1 MRNGTEPSLRRSRR
15 LPMSSPLTKGSLLA
29 LATVFSVWVL
39 GRTFLF
45 LRDATLPQWFL
56 ALAAIVWGVGGS
68 MLLFTLLANFVEQFP
83 PRWRRGLVPLVFVGP
98 AAAIVVI
105 YLALPALRTLI
116 QSFYDAKGENFVGL
130 ANYVYA
136 FTSQEMLVSFRNNF
150 LFWLLFGTGFSV
162 ILGLIV
168 AVLADRTH
176 PVFER
181 IVKAVIFMPMAISMV
196 GASVIWKFVYEYR
209 PAGVNQ
215 IGLLNAV
222 LTALGGEPR
231 AWLLTPFWNNLFL
244 VAIFIWLQTGF
255 AMVVFSA
262 AIKAVPEELL
272 EAGRID
278 GANEVQVFL
287 HITLPNIRGSVL
299 TVTTTIILVAL
310 KIFDIVQS
318 MTGGN
323 YGTQVIANVQY
334 TQMFRLFNY
343 GRAAAVAMVL
353 LAVVLPIMI
362 YNLRDFS
369 KRTEAF

>member
-15 LPMSSPLTKGSLLA
+15 LPMSSPLMKGSLLA

-45 LRDATLPQWFL
+45 LRDAALPQWFL

>member
-1 MRNGTEPSLRRSRR
+1 MRYGTEPSLRRSRR
-15 LPMSSPLTKGSLLA
+15 LPMSSPLMKGSLLA

-45 LRDATLPQWFL
+45 LRDAALPQWFL